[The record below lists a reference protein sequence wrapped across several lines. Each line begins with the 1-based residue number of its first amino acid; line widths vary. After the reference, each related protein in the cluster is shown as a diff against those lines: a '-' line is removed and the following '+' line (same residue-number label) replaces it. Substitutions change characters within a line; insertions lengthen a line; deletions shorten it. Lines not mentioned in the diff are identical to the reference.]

1 MLLYADCANIE
12 TLKKMDELGVLS
24 GITTNPAILARESA
38 PPAATIANICR
49 AFPGYPVFAQ
59 ANAMDCGGMVE
70 MAVAYAAISPRVV
83 VKIPACVEGF
93 RAFHK
98 IRAEKL
104 FDNEICITTVT
115 TAAQALLASAA
126 GADYVA
132 PYVGDIGQ
140 IGYSGMDTLDAIVAV
155 VAGTHTKVLAAAT
168 ERAQDVTA
176 AAVLGVDIATITP
189 DAAFAALEKPYPITE
204 WYLKLFTEAAKG

>member
-24 GITTNPAILARESA
+24 GITTNPAILARESV
-38 PPAATIANICR
+38 PPVRTIANICR

-70 MAVAYAAISPRVV
+70 MAVSYAAISPRVV

-168 ERAQDVTA
+168 ERAQDMTA
-176 AAVLGVDIATITP
+176 AA
-189 DAAFAALEKPYPITE
+189 ALAWISQRLRRTRPLPRWKNRIRSPSGI
-204 WYLKLFTEAAKG
+204 

>member
-24 GITTNPAILARESA
+24 GITTNPAILARESV
-38 PPAATIANICR
+38 PPVRTIANICR

-59 ANAMDCGGMVE
+59 ANAME
-70 MAVAYAAISPRVV
+70 MAVSYAAISPRVV

-104 FDNEICITTVT
+104 FDNEICITTET

-168 ERAQDVTA
+168 ERAQDMTA
-176 AAVLGVDIATITP
+176 AAALGVDIATITP
-189 DAAFAALEKPYPITE
+189 DAAIAALEKPYPITE